1 MELFVDYHSGV
12 PIYQQIQSQILF
24 GSLETDT
31 PLPSIR
37 NLAKDLRISVI
48 TTKRAYKELEND
60 GLIYSVPGKGNFVAR
75 QNWEKLREQYQ
86 REIEERMRQLLS
98 QARSVGMTKREVQEI
113 LEQLWEE
120 QRMQQLCC
128 QSCCGLV
135 RKREE
140 LFIFSASVHFVLL
153 KLLCRCKR
161 LLLGGR
167 G

>member
-1 MELFVDYHSGV
+1 M
-12 PIYQQIQSQILF
+12 
-24 GSLETDT
+24 
-31 PLPSIR
+31 
-37 NLAKDLRISVI
+37 
-48 TTKRAYKELEND
+48 
-60 GLIYSVPGKGNFVAR
+60 AR

-140 LFIFSASVHFVLL
+140 LFIFSASAHFVLL
-153 KLLCRCKR
+153 KLLCRCQR